1 MKITTKNKFSALLLF
16 AMLCINTACGQPP
29 DEQESKSTQF
39 DTSTIA
45 VAGGYSHEEETHRR
59 FPDANILKV
68 VSIADVVLMV
78 MSGKADYGVLDLP
91 VARTVVE
98 SNLDLEIVADSTL
111 FAKQIVAGFSPNNS
125 ALLAEFNIFIKE
137 FVNSETFEDII
148 FRWREGHGGALPN
161 IPTLDEGKILNI
173 GVDSESPPYCMSK
186 RGELHGISVEIIK
199 HFALDCGYQLRLH
212 DMSSEALEASLAA
225 QKLDATL
232 TGHTKSQQSK
242 TLLYSYVYYTVPV
255 VMISRVEKILKATD
269 NNEKYSIDN
278 LSKSTIAVAV
288 GSSHEYFVTKYF
300 TDAEIIRVNSFSEV
314 YPRVRSQG
322 VRYGVLDMPL
332 LVDIASKHRD
342 VDIVDDNLFTIDIGV
357 AFAKENDELRDEF
370 NRFYWSFKGSK
381 TYKDMVSRW
390 LVDGSG
396 GKIPHIEQAQSDKVL
411 RLGTC
416 TMSPP
421 NSLLIDNVIEGFEIE
436 LIRHFALENGYRLEI
451 YDMSIGL
458 VVPSLEA
465 GRIDMIAAGLCI
477 TEARQ
482 RRVLFSDPHQKIA
495 AGVFQV
501 TDQIDDVKQSLFSSI
516 KDSFYN
522 NLIRESRYEQIGDGL
537 MVTIKISLLAI
548 LLGSV
553 LGCWVYGCASSS
565 HHIVRWCGIGY
576 ITLIRGIPVLV
587 LLMLNFYLVFSKSAL
602 PPIAVAVVT
611 FALSFAADIA
621 DRLRAII
628 KKGELQSLGQI
639 FTLCRLNRIVPAYK
653 SEAVSLIKS
662 TSIVGY
668 IAMEDVTRVSY
679 VIRSGTFD
687 AFFPLILTAIIYF
700 VLSYLFSLLI
710 DILISQYKYLF
721 VR

>member
-1 MKITTKNKFSALLLF
+1 MNKFLTLHFLAILF
-16 AMLCINTACGQPP
+16 INIASGQSVNK
-29 DEQESKSTQF
+29 QEIQPTQF
-39 DTSTIA
+39 NTSTIA

-125 ALLAEFNIFIKE
+125 ALLAEFNIFIKD

-148 FRWREGHGGALPN
+148 FRWQEGHGGALPN

-173 GVDSESPPYCMSK
+173 GVDSESPPYCTSK
-186 RGELHGISVEIIK
+186 RGNLHGISVEIIK

-232 TGHTKSQQSK
+232 TGHTASQQSK
-242 TLLYSYVYYTVPV
+242 SLLYSYVYYTVPV
-255 VMISRVEKILKATD
+255 VMVSRVEKILKAV
-269 NNEKYSIDN
+269 NKKEKYSIDN

-288 GSSHEYFVTKYF
+288 GSAHEYFATKYF
-300 TDAEIIRVNSFSEV
+300 PDAEVIRVNSLSEV
-314 YPRVRSQG
+314 YQRVRSQG
-322 VRYGVLDMPL
+322 VQYGILDMPL
-332 LVDIASKHRD
+332 IKDIASKHRD
-342 VDIVDDNLFTIDIGV
+342 VDIVDKNLFTIDVGI
-357 AFAKENDELRDEF
+357 AFAKENFALRDEF

-381 TYKDMVSRW
+381 LYDDMVSRW

-396 GKIPHIEQAQSDKVL
+396 GNIPKIGSVHSDRVI
-411 RLGTC
+411 RVGVC
-416 TMSPP
+416 TMAPP
-421 NSLLIDNVIEGFEIE
+421 SVLLIDNEIQGFEIE
-436 LIRHFALENGYRLEI
+436 LVRHFALHIGCRLEMI
-451 YDMSIGL
+451 DMSIGL

-465 GRIDMIAAGLCI
+465 GRVDMVASGLCI
-477 TEARQ
+477 TEARRQ
-482 RRVLFSDPHQKIA
+482 RVIFSDPHQKVSS
-495 AGVFQV
+495 GVFQV
-501 TDQIDDVKQSLFSSI
+501 TDQIDDVKQSIFSSI

-522 NLIRESRYEQIGDGL
+522 NLVRESRYEQIGKGL
-537 MVTIKISLLAI
+537 MVTIKISVFAI

-553 LGCWVYGCASSS
+553 LGCWIYWCTLSRRYL
-565 HHIVRWCGIGY
+565 VRWFGIGY
-576 ITLIRGIPVLV
+576 ITLIQGIPVLV
-587 LLMLNFYLVFSKSAL
+587 LLMLNFYLVFSKSAM
-602 PPIAVAVVT
+602 PPIIVAVAT
-611 FALSFAADIA
+611 FAFSFAANIA
-621 DRLRAII
+621 DRLRTII
-628 KKGELQSLGQI
+628 KVKTLHNLGQI
-639 FTLCRLNRIVPAYK
+639 FTPNRLSRIMPAYK
-653 SEAVSLIKS
+653 SEAVSLIQS

-700 VLSYLFSLLI
+700 MLSYFFSVLI
-710 DILISQYKYLF
+710 DVLISQYKYLF
-721 VR
+721 ARSIEI